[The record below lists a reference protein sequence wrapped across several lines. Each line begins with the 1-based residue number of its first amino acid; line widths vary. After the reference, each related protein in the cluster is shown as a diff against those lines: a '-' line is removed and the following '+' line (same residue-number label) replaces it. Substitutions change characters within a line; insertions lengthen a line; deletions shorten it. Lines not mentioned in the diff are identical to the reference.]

1 MDITTWINK
10 NTLSLAGKTVAI
22 SGATGGIGQ
31 ELCRH
36 LVSLGAH
43 LVLLDRNQHKSH
55 ALAENLRALSPSTCI
70 RRIALDLEDVA
81 QVKQAAR
88 QLEALPIDVLILNA
102 GIYQVPRHKCATG
115 LDNVFQVNFAS
126 PYYLAHTLLP
136 HLNSRGGKV
145 VAVGSIAHTNSPTDR
160 EDIDFSTRDKSTLVY
175 GNSKRFL
182 MYALYGLYDG
192 KPGLAITHPGI
203 TLTNIS
209 AHHPPLVFN
218 LIKGPMKVIFMD
230 PKKASLSI
238 LRGVFEDCGKNEWIG
253 PRWFDIWGRP
263 IKSNLDSC
271 PEDEA
276 KWIFEQAEEI
286 FQEMRK

>member
-1 MDITTWINK
+1 MDITTWMNK

-55 ALAENLRALSPSTCI
+55 ALEENLRALSPSTCI

-115 LDNVFQVNFAS
+115 LDNVFQVNFAA
-126 PYYLAHTLLP
+126 PYYLVRTLLP
-136 HLNSRGGKV
+136 TLQAREGKI
-145 VAVGSIAHTNSPTDR
+145 VAVGSIAHTNSPTDPS
-160 EDIDFSTRDKSTLVY
+160 DIDFSRREKSSLVY
-175 GNSKRFL
+175 GNTKRIL
-182 MYALYGLYDG
+182 MYALYGLFNG
-192 KPGLAITHPGI
+192 SPGLAVTHPGI

-209 AHHPPLVFN
+209 AHHPPLIFK
-218 LIKGPMKVIFMD
+218 LIKGPMKIIFMH
-230 PKKASLSI
+230 PHKASLSI
-238 LRGVFEDCGKNEWIG
+238 LRGVFENCGKYEWIG
-253 PRWFDIWGRP
+253 PRWFDIWGLPR
-263 IKSNLDSC
+263 KRQLNSC
-271 PEDEA
+271 TPEEA
-276 KWIFEQAEEI
+276 AWIFETAERIFSEI
-286 FQEMRK
+286 K